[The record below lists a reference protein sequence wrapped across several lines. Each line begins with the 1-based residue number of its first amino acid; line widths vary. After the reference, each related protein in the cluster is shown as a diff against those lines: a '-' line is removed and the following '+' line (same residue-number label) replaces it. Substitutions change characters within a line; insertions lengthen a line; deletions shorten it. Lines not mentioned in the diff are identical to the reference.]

1 MKKMVKWSLPVD
13 CLYKFNHILKD
24 VFEHYNC
31 IKNTQNIFAN
41 ISLKHSVFNIL
52 LTLAF
57 KNPVYESLIT

>member
-13 CLYKFNHILKD
+13 CLYKFNHI
-24 VFEHYNC
+24 
-31 IKNTQNIFAN
+31 QNIFAN

-57 KNPVYESLIT
+57 KNPVSESLII